1 IMVTLTCFT
10 TTVGL
15 IVSVS
20 EFFDK
25 NFRFG
30 NYKLFATVFTLIG
43 FLIANLGLNA
53 VITFSVPVLT
63 LLYPIVIVLIILINK
78 WLPLSKTGM
87 SLTIGLVTLVSFV
100 EVLAGQWQ
108 EKTLTQLVGF
118 LPFHTISIGWLV
130 PMLIGLVFSLVL
142 SDKQKG
148 QAFDLE
154 KFEG

>member
-1 IMVTLTCFT
+1 MVTLTCFT

-87 SLTIGLVTLVSFV
+87 SLTIGLVILVSFV

-130 PMLIGLVFSLVL
+130 PMLIGLVFSWVL